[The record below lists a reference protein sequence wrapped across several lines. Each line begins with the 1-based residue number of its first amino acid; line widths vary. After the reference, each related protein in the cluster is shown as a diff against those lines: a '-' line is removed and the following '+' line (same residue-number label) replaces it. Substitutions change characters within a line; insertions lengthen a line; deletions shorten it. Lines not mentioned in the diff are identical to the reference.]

1 MQEEQT
7 VTFQPVN
14 YVAPRWVQITAA
26 TIGVALETF
35 DLVMYGLL
43 AVTLSSVFFPAR
55 NPTTSLL
62 LVFSAYGLPYVARP
76 LGAAVLGA
84 YGDRRGRKKALTLSI
99 QLMTAGTAIMALM
112 PPFALIGLVAPIGIF
127 TARLLQAFSF
137 SGEFGSA
144 TAFMTEQ
151 TKARKGF
158 YASWQSVSQKMGGLL
173 AALFGLFLTTALS
186 HAQLSAWGWRL
197 PFFFGLLVGPV
208 GLYIRRH
215 VQETPEF
222 VDIIP
227 VRAPVREV
235 FSAAGLRLLLGA
247 CVYALHFG
255 FSAFSVYLPTF
266 AIQQLKLPPYAPF
279 YGLLLS
285 LGLGIVL
292 SLTFGHLSDKV
303 GRIRIMLPASVLALI
318 SLYPAFALLV
328 HYKSVPVLL
337 LALVWFALLQA
348 ATSTGPAYALTSE
361 MFPTQIRSTGMS
373 LSYNGGSLTF
383 NAFAPIAFTSLIGIT
398 GSAVAP
404 SFYLT
409 GTTLVTMLSL
419 IVLWH
424 KLGFR

>member
-1 MQEEQT
+1 M
-7 VTFQPVN
+7 
-14 YVAPRWVQITAA
+14 AA
-26 TIGVALETF
+26 VTIGVALESF
-35 DLVMYGLL
+35 DSWMYGLL

-55 NPTTSLL
+55 NPTISLL
-62 LVFSAYGLPYVARP
+62 LVFGVYGLPGVVKP

-84 YGDRRGRKKALTLSI
+84 YGDRRGRKQALTLSI
-99 QLMTAGTAIMALM
+99 WLMMVGTAIIALM

-127 TARLLQAFSF
+127 TARGLQGFSF

-158 YASWQSVSQKMGGLL
+158 YASWQSVSQKTGMLL

-186 HAQLSAWGWRL
+186 PAQLSAWGWRL

-215 VQETPEF
+215 LQETPEF
-222 VDIIP
+222 VDITP
-227 VRAPVREV
+227 VLAPVREV

-247 CVYALHFG
+247 CICALPWGISSF
-255 FSAFSVYLPTF
+255 FVYLPTF
-266 AIQQLKLPPYAPF
+266 AIQQLKLPSHAPF

-292 SLTFGHLSDKV
+292 SLTFGHLSDKL

-318 SLYPAFALLV
+318 SFYPVFALLV

-337 LALVWFALLQA
+337 LAALWLAILQGTFMGPAFALM
-348 ATSTGPAYALTSE
+348 SE
-361 MFPTQIRSTGMS
+361 IFPTQTRSTGMS
-373 LSYNGGSLTF
+373 LSYGLGVLAL
-383 NAFAPIAFTSLIGIT
+383 NAFAPVAFISLIGVT

-404 SFYLT
+404 SFYLDAMAF
-409 GTTLVTMLSL
+409 VSMLSL
-419 IVLWH
+419 TVLWH